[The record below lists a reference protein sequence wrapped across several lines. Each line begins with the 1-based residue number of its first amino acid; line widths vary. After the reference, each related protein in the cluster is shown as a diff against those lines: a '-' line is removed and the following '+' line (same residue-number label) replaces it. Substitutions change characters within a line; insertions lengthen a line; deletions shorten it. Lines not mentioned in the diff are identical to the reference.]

1 MKKILPTIVSAAIIF
16 GLSACN
22 KESEYED
29 PGTSYEYHIVNHID
43 SAVHI
48 ITYQPVSS
56 SHDTKTSYT
65 VMPNDTISIGVKCN
79 TFNSLFFDH
88 DSITVFYGEQKFKT
102 FTKADKFEQ
111 NPLNAD
117 LYIQTKHP
125 SWDDMIYCTLELTT
139 IPETNNK

>member
-1 MKKILPTIVSAAIIF
+1 MKKILLTIVSAAIIF

-29 PGTSYEYHIVNHID
+29 PGTYYEYHIVNHID

-56 SHDTKTSYT
+56 YDTKKSYT
-65 VMPNDTISIGVKCN
+65 VMPNDSISIGMSCN
-79 TFNSLFFDH
+79 TFNSLYFDL

-102 FTKADKFEQ
+102 FTKADQFEE

>member
-1 MKKILPTIVSAAIIF
+1 MKKILLTIVYAAIIF

-22 KESEYED
+22 KDSEYED
-29 PGTSYEYHIVNHID
+29 QGTYYEYHIVNHID

-56 SHDTKTSYT
+56 YDTKQSYT
-65 VMPNDTISIGVKCN
+65 VMPNDSISIGMKCN
-79 TFNSLFFDH
+79 TFNSLYFDL

-102 FTKADKFEQ
+102 FTKADQFEE
-111 NPLNAD
+111 NPLNPD

>member
-1 MKKILPTIVSAAIIF
+1 MKKKLLTIVSAAIIF

-22 KESEYED
+22 KDSEYVD
-29 PGTSYEYHIVNHID
+29 QGTYYEYHIVNHID

-56 SHDTKTSYT
+56 YDTKQSYT
-65 VMPNDTISIGVKCN
+65 VMPNDSISIGMRCN
-79 TFNSLFFDH
+79 TFNSLYFDL

-102 FTKADKFEQ
+102 FTKADQFEE
-111 NPLNAD
+111 NPLNPD

>member
-1 MKKILPTIVSAAIIF
+1 
-16 GLSACN
+16 
-22 KESEYED
+22 
-29 PGTSYEYHIVNHID
+29 
-43 SAVHI
+43 
-48 ITYQPVSS
+48 
-56 SHDTKTSYT
+56 
-65 VMPNDTISIGVKCN
+65 MPNDSISIGMKCN